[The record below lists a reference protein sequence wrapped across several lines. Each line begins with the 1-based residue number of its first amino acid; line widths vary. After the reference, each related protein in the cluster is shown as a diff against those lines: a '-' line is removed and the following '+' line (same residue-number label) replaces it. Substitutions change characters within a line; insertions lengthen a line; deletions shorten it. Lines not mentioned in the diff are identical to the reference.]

1 MKIFRIILAFSLVYM
16 ATSLKAQTISIS
28 PIKVDTTDLLVDS
41 IIKSSVQKDIN
52 VLVLNETSAF
62 VKKATYAGSSF
73 PPAKMP
79 NGYRK
84 SADVSVH
91 IPTYKIYSSP
101 DLSNEKKSLPLV
113 LEKGITVK

>member
-16 ATSLKAQTISIS
+16 ATSLKAQTISTS
-28 PIKVDTTDLLVDS
+28 PIKVNTTNLLVNSIADS
-41 IIKSSVQKDIN
+41 LVLKNIN
-52 VLVLNETSAF
+52 VLSLNKTSAF
-62 VKKATYAGSSF
+62 VKKVTYAGSSF

-84 SADVSVH
+84 SADISVH

-101 DLSNEKKSLPLV
+101 DLPNDQIPLPIS
-113 LEKGITVK
+113 LEKGMIIK